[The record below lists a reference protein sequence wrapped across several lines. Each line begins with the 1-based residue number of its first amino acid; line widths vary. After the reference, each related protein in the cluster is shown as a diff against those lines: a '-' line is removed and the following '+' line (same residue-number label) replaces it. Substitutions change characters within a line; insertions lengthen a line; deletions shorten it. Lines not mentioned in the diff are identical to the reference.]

1 MTVEE
6 KIKQVAESMKVTYVF
21 DNWSVAN
28 IRLDKLPLPAIVNV
42 LPASGELNF
51 NNGNIRDCPNALFAF
66 IDKIYTDARGDE
78 KDDTIE
84 RMKSL
89 AMRFFVAMNQS
100 GMFQPIGGRLSY
112 RTIYDKLD
120 IAVTGVMFELRI
132 EEVLGICER
141 ALK

>member
-1 MTVEE
+1 MTIEG
-6 KIKQVAESMKVTYVF
+6 KIKQVAESMEVTYVF

-28 IRLDKLPLPAIVNV
+28 IRLDKLPLPAIINV

-66 IDKIYTDARGDE
+66 IDKIPVDARGSE

-89 AMRFFVAMNQS
+89 AMRFFVAINKS
-100 GMFQPIGGRLSY
+100 GMFQPIGGRLPY

-132 EEVLGICER
+132 EEVSGICER
-141 ALK
+141 TLK

>member
-21 DNWSVAN
+21 ENWNVAN
-28 IRLDKLPLPAIVNV
+28 VWFDKLTLPAIVNV

-51 NNGNIRDCPNALFAF
+51 NNGNIRDCPNALLAF
-66 IDKIYTDARGDE
+66 IDKIPVDARGKE
-78 KDDTIE
+78 KDDTVE
-84 RMKSL
+84 KMKSL

-100 GMFQPIGGRLSY
+100 GMFQHVGGRLPY

-120 IAVTGVMFELRI
+120 VAITGVMFELKI
-132 EEVLGICER
+132 EEVSGVCER
-141 ALK
+141 DL